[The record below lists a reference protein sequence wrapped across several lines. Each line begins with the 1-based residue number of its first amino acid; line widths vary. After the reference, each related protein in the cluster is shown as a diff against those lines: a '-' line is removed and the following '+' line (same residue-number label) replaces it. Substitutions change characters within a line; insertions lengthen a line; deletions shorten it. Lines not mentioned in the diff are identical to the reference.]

1 MSELNANEGSVSVQT
16 CDSVYGVRLRP
27 LSQVFETHGF
37 DSMTNGAL
45 RGISGSL
52 QSFDMVAR
60 KGNQTITIDVL
71 PSGDRRKSEMK
82 LVNMR
87 AKIWDC
93 APEVA
98 IAISPV
104 KSTPELKEMIRFYNL
119 VLIEAENEQELE
131 EKLEAL
137 LELSLH

>member
-1 MSELNANEGSVSVQT
+1 M
-16 CDSVYGVRLRP
+16 
-27 LSQVFETHGF
+27 
-37 DSMTNGAL
+37 
-45 RGISGSL
+45 

-131 EKLEAL
+131 EKLDAH